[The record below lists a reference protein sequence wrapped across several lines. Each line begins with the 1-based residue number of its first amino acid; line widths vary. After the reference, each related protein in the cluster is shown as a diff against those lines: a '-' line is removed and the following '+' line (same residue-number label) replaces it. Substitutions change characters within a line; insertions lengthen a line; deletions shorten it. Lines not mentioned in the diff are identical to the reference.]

1 MSFKQRRIA
10 VWVAAAL
17 GTAAAGA
24 TALHMAGI
32 QPSQIVT
39 GARQMVAAS
48 QPATPAAT
56 LSDEGLT
63 RRDQYIVVF
72 GESPLATYRGQ
83 MQGFAAPTTLATG
96 PARGR
101 IDVHSAAAVSYVR
114 HLEQVQIGHESDIA
128 RAIGRPLRVRG
139 RMQHAL
145 NAIIVELTP
154 DEAEKVKAQR
164 VAQIVEKY
172 HEMQTDTDVGPR
184 LIGAETLW
192 LGQAPGYPSKY
203 QGEGTVIADIDTGI
217 NFGSPSFAAVGPV
230 DGYQHINPLG
240 AGHYLGTCAP
250 GQVDEGRCNDK
261 LIGGY
266 DFVCDQLADPTH
278 TYCQLNGAGTYREEP
293 GFGDTNSH
301 GSHTASTAVGNRRDV
316 SYKGATLRISGVA
329 PHANIIAYD
338 VCYTNVSTGGGS
350 CPNTSSVLAVNQAVA
365 DGVVNVI
372 NFSIGGGVDPWTDAV
387 SQAFLNASDAGIYV
401 ATSAG
406 NSGPGPNTMGHHEP
420 WTSSTAAAQHGRGDF
435 AYQLSATGPTPVP
448 AAMQGI
454 NLTEGSG
461 GVSMTQTFPG
471 TTPLVISSGIN
482 APDDA
487 CNTLPA
493 GSFNGAIAVVRRGTC
508 SFAIKVN
515 NASAAGAVAV
525 VIANNQAG
533 SLAPSVP
540 GTTIPAFSVT
550 QAVGDAI
557 RNFGIANPTATATI
571 PLSPV
576 ALSNTPDQLAD
587 FSSRGPAGSYNLL
600 KPDITAP
607 GVNILATIAGTAI
620 SGSENAVGLLSGT
633 SMASPHNAGSAL
645 LIHQAQPTWKP
656 AEIKSALAMTAK
668 QTVLMEDGVTQANAF
683 ARGAGRIQVDQAIRA
698 GLVLNEIRGNYLAAN
713 PAANGDPMTLNQPS
727 LINGSCFERC
737 VFTRTFRNTLTFR
750 QAWSVKVDGLSATV
764 SPALFTVNPGE
775 SKAVT
780 FTINAYQLPANSQF
794 NFGTVV
800 LTPQSVGNPN
810 QPVLRMPVAI
820 AVKPA
825 IASAPMTVSATIPT
839 GATGTA
845 TFSLGNAGGSPLS
858 FSVDNTGTGVANI
871 VKALSTG
878 VTSGYRSTLFSD
890 AASVGAGGQ
899 YSADDFTLDTAT
911 TIKSLSAEGW
921 VVSGQT
927 LASTASQLTWTIY
940 SNSAGN
946 LPAGNPNTNPTGA
959 VWTYTST
966 PTGAGVTADA
976 NGISLNLAAAGQA
989 PNLPPGKYWFVVNVR
1004 ATLANSWAWLRSL
1017 TGNGSHATITP
1028 ATNGAGSWAL
1038 ASGGASWAGL
1048 AWQAD
1053 GAVACGAPW
1062 IGAGTPTVGKVS
1074 QGMSTNVQM
1083 QLSAAGLAAGN
1094 YVGYTCVSTS
1104 DPARPKV
1111 AVRVALT
1118 VTP

>member
-1 MSFKQRRIA
+1 MSLKQRRIA

-24 TALHMAGI
+24 TVMHMAGI
-32 QPSQIVT
+32 QPSRIVSS
-39 GARQMVAAS
+39 AQRAIAVS
-48 QPATPAAT
+48 QPVTQAAG
-56 LSDEGLT
+56 SVNDSMET
-63 RRDQYIVVF
+63 RRDPYIIVF
-72 GESPLATYRGQ
+72 GEAPLATYRGQ
-83 MQGFAAPTTLATG
+83 TQGYAAPSTLTTG

-101 IDVHSAAAVSYVR
+101 LDVHSAAATRYVR
-114 HLEQVQIGHESDIA
+114 YLQGVQGGHEADIA
-128 RAIGRPLRVRG
+128 RAIGRPLRVRD

-154 DEAEKVKAQR
+154 AEAEKVKAQR

-172 HEMQTDTDVGPR
+172 QEMQIDTDVGPR

-192 LGQAPGYPSKY
+192 LGQAPGFPTQY

-250 GQVDEGRCNDK
+250 GGVDAGRCNDK

-266 DFVCDQLADPTH
+266 DFVCDEMANATQTF
-278 TYCQLNGAGTYREEP
+278 CQATASYREEP

-316 SYKGATLRISGVA
+316 NYKGATLRISGVA

-338 VCYTNVSTGGGS
+338 VCYTNLSTGGGS
-350 CPNTSSVLAVNQAVA
+350 CPNTSSVKAVNQAVA

-372 NFSIGGGVDPWTDAV
+372 NFSIGGGIDPWTDAV

-420 WTSSTAAAQHGRGDF
+420 WTASTAAAQHGRGDF
-435 AYQLSATGPTPVP
+435 AYQLSATSPTPVP
-448 AAMQGI
+448 ASMQGI

-461 GVSMTQTFPG
+461 GVSMTQTFPA
-471 TTPLVISSGIN
+471 TTPLKISAGI
-482 APDDA
+482 DTTSDA
-487 CNTLPA
+487 CSALPA
-493 GSFNGAIAVVRRGTC
+493 GSLNGAIAVVRRGTC
-508 SFAIKVN
+508 SFSIKVN
-515 NASAAGAVAV
+515 NAAAAGAVAV
-525 VIANNQAG
+525 IIANNQAG
-533 SLAPSVP
+533 TLAPSVP
-540 GTTIPAFSVT
+540 GTTVPAFSVT
-550 QAVGDAI
+550 QVVGDSI
-557 RNFGIANPTATATI
+557 RNFGVANPSATATI
-571 PLSPV
+571 PVAPV

-587 FSSRGPAGSYNLL
+587 FSSRGPAGTYDLL
-600 KPDITAP
+600 KPDLTAP
-607 GVNILATIAGTAI
+607 GVNILATIAGTTVT
-620 SGSENAVGLLSGT
+620 GSENAVGLLSGT
-633 SMASPHNAGSAL
+633 SMASPHNAGAAL

-656 AEIKSALAMTAK
+656 AEIRSALAMTAK
-668 QTVLMEDGVTQANAF
+668 QTVLMEDGVTQANPF

-698 GLVLNEIRGNYLAAN
+698 GLVLNETKANYVAAN
-713 PAANGDPMTLNQPS
+713 PATGGNPMALNQPS

-737 VFTRTFRNTLTFR
+737 VFTRTFRNTLSFR
-750 QAWSVKVDGLSATV
+750 QAWSVKVEGLSATV

-780 FTINAYQLPANSQF
+780 FTINSYQLPANSQF

-800 LTPQSVGNPN
+800 LTPQSAGNPN

-825 IASAPMTVSATIPT
+825 IASAPASVNATVAA

-845 TFSLGNAGGSPLS
+845 TFSLGNLGGSRMT
-858 FSVDNTGTGVANI
+858 FAVDNTGTGVANI

-878 VTSGYRSTLFSD
+878 VTSGFRSTRFTD
-890 AASVGAGGQ
+890 PATAGNNGQ
-899 YSADDFTLDTAT
+899 YSADDFTLDSTTRITSLTAD
-911 TIKSLSAEGW
+911 GF
-921 VVSGQT
+921 VVSGSALT
-927 LASTASQLTWTIY
+927 SVASQITWTIY
-940 SNSAGN
+940 SDASN
-946 LPAGNPNTNPTGA
+946 LPAGYPNTNPTGA
-959 VWTYTST
+959 VWTYSSS
-966 PTGAGVTADA
+966 PLGAGVTTA
-976 NGISLNLAAAGQA
+976 NGTIGLNLSAAGQTV
-989 PNLPPGKYWFVVNVR
+989 NLPPGKYWFVVNTQSTFANRWAWYGSNTGSGSFASITVSGTP
-1004 ATLANSWAWLRSL
+1004 AWAANSAF
-1017 TGNGSHATITP
+1017 
-1028 ATNGAGSWAL
+1028 
-1038 ASGGASWAGL
+1038 AGL
-1048 AWQAD
+1048 SWQAD

-1062 IGAGTPTVGKVS
+1062 IGAATPPNGTLS
-1074 QGMSTNVQM
+1074 QGTSTNVQL
-1083 QLSAAGLAAGN
+1083 QLNAAGMSAGN
-1094 YVGYTCVSTS
+1094 YIGYACVSTS
-1104 DPARPKV
+1104 DPARPKL

-1118 VTP
+1118 ITP